1 MSYCGD
7 YDWNSCDNSWDE
19 DYCERPKRK
28 KHHKRKQH
36 DSCWDYSYSSC
47 DVV

>member
-7 YDWNSCDNSWDE
+7 YDWNSCDNSWDQ
-19 DYCERPKRK
+19 DYCERPKK

-36 DSCWDYSYSSC
+36 NSCWDYNYSYEN
-47 DVV
+47 